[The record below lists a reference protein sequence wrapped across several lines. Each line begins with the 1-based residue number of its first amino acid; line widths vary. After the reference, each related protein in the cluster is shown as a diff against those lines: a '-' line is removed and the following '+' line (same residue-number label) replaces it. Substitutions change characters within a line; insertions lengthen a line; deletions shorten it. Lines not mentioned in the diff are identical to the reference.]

1 MTKEEKIE
9 AIADV
14 LELDI
19 DEISEDMI
27 LDEIETWDSV
37 AVLSV
42 IAIINEKFDRF
53 PLAEEILQYKTVEDL
68 MKAFE

>member
-9 AIADV
+9 LIADV
-14 LELDI
+14 LELDF
-19 DEISEDMI
+19 EEVTEDMV
-27 LDEIETWDSV
+27 LDDVETWDSV

-53 PLAEEILQYKTVEDL
+53 PLADEIRKYRTVKDL
-68 MKAFE
+68 MDAFE